1 VDRIALAVAIGLS
14 LVFGCGV
21 LVGVVLMVSTAIRQ
35 IRPARF
41 LRRARPDLL
50 AAGPEDQGADQTA
63 SWRGWGGE

>member
-41 LRRARPDLL
+41 LRRADLPV
-50 AAGPEDQGADQTA
+50 AGPEDQGADQAA